1 MLSGTA
7 DWGAET
13 HESCSF
19 GDRPTLVIDTGHPAA
34 PEVQIWQCKVCG
46 HGVTRPPMPDVAPLY
61 EGRAS
66 EDFLSR
72 DTVPVRILK
81 MIAVKELARSLLGHA
96 SGAVKKVADFGA
108 GNGMLA
114 NAFATQAD
122 RSVEVYAFDFFD
134 DAPPHLAGAHY
145 RSFAQSK
152 ALQGEIDL
160 LTCFHVLEHS
170 DDPGSI
176 LSGLKSYLRPGGTL
190 VVEVPNVDCVWTPW
204 FGKYSGNWYVPYHR
218 VHFSRTSLRNLFEH
232 HGLEILAEQ
241 DVCGPTFAVSLASL
255 LGVKPNSA
263 LFALALLLR
272 PVQWMAEKITR
283 RPSALRIIARTPN
296 LPA

>member
-1 MLSGTA
+1 MLSATV
-7 DWGAET
+7 DWGLAGA

-19 GDRPTLVIDTGHPAA
+19 GERPTLVIDTGHPAA
-34 PEVQIWQCKVCG
+34 PQVQIWQCQVCG

-72 DTVPVRILK
+72 DTAPVRILK
-81 MIAVKELARSLLGHA
+81 MIAFKRLARSLLGHA
-96 SGAVKKVADFGA
+96 SGAVKKAADFGA
-108 GNGMLA
+108 GGGMLA
-114 NAFATQAD
+114 NALAKEAG
-122 RSVEVYAFDFFD
+122 SSAEVYAFDFFD
-134 DAPPHLAGAHY
+134 DPPAHLAEVHY
-145 RSFAQSK
+145 RSFAASEPVR
-152 ALQGEIDL
+152 GEIDL

-176 LSGLKSYLRPGGTL
+176 LSDLKSYLRPGGTL

-204 FGKYSGNWYVPYHR
+204 FGKHSGNWYVPYHR
-218 VHFSRTSLRNLFEH
+218 VHFSRTSLRRLFEH

-263 LFALALLLR
+263 LFGLALLLR
-272 PVQWMAEKITR
+272 PIQWIAEKITN
-283 RPSALRIIARTPN
+283 RPSALRIIARVPR
-296 LPA
+296 A